1 MGRPPPPP
9 EFPDP
14 ARPGGG
20 AAVPAWLDWLHEDAD
35 GTLGAED
42 RARLAAWPEA
52 DRVARWREAL
62 HGTQAALSS
71 LPSPAL
77 PQSVARQVAGEVA
90 ASAQWRALPP
100 PALPRSVAAAV
111 AADVA
116 LAHTLQLAPAV
127 LPRSV
132 AAGVAGDVRVA
143 GQVRPPAI
151 PRSVA
156 ASVASEIAWQARL
169 HRPVP
174 AAPSV
179 AAGLAARIAAEAAG
193 APAVRPLPAE
203 VPPVATPVA
212 ALQAAVDA
220 TPPEAAH
227 VWVHPVPSLRGPN
240 PAPALLVGALM
251 VGLLLLTVT
260 TAWPN
265 LTAGALVL
273 QALLAQVSPL
283 AVVGAALVLLTSVV
297 VAWRPTPTLRTV
309 GAGAYALAAVLT
321 LPTLYQG
328 AASGRVTFGQNVTVE
343 RPVDGNVIAIGGN
356 VHLTGAARV
365 DGEVVTLLGDVTR
378 DPGAQVTG
386 RVNTLLGQAPGDR
399 TALQAPPPS
408 DLSVASAAAFR
419 PLLGWLGGAAWSKFF
434 VLLTAG
440 ALGSLFT
447 LGVAP
452 VLARRQRHAPMRTLA
467 LGVLTLA
474 ALGVPAL
481 VLGLAGL
488 LGPALL
494 ATMLLVLLLAVGL
507 SVTAYDGG
515 RALAVRARLPVPDVV
530 GAVLGLTAIAA
541 SLGEPPLA
549 LLFTLVGGTWGAGT
563 LLLTH
568 RAAR

>member
-90 ASAQWRALPP
+90 ASAQWRALPA
-100 PALPRSVAAAV
+100 PALPKSVAAAV

-193 APAVRPLPAE
+193 VPAVRPLPAE
-203 VPPVATPVA
+203 VPPVAA
-212 ALQAAVDA
+212 FQAAVDA

-494 ATMLLVLLLAVGL
+494 ATMLVVLLLAVGL

>member
-1 MGRPPPPP
+1 MGRPPPLP

-71 LPSPAL
+71 LPPPAL

-90 ASAQWRALPP
+90 ASAQWRGLPA

-116 LAHTLQLAPAV
+116 LAHTLQRAPAV

-193 APAVRPLPAE
+193 APAVRPRPAE
-203 VPPVATPVA
+203 VPPVAA
-212 ALQAAVDA
+212 FQAPADA